1 MKVICNLKK
10 EKYNSL
16 LDVKIFYISFSNA
29 KGHSAVIYQQMV
41 RT

>member
-16 LDVKIFYISFSNA
+16 SGVKIFYISFTAANRR
-29 KGHSAVIYQQMV
+29 SAVIYQQSR